1 MLLLAVF
8 GRAHELGM
16 LSAWSLEINR
26 VGLIAVEITIISAF
40 SEQNFTLVEVFVEL
54 LVLGITIVFFDLSIL
69 RRSLPILVDRQDAH
83 FVVEEPLVRAVPT
96 IEASLA

>member
-8 GRAHELGM
+8 GRAHELDM

-26 VGLIAVEITIISAF
+26 VRLIAVWTIISAF

-69 RRSLPILVDRQDAH
+69 RRSLPILIDRQDAH